1 MLKLIN
7 ARINSSISEFSSQ
20 SAFHTIFNK
29 YKIKFNGKPL
39 DVFRYIIH
47 RSFQR
52 PRDIIQFCIKIQEEC
67 KSSNSLN
74 YRTIHNAEK
83 EYSLWLLSEV
93 ENEIAPII
101 KDTESLYEMLR
112 LFGQK
117 VYTVNKFRE
126 IYKNYTSKF
135 PEIDAEKMLRILYD
149 FGIIS
154 NVSLVDGKMDKDK
167 FKTCFSSQRAM
178 VERAYPGAFDF
189 LDNGWDFLIMM
200 TGLFALYFLVLRNKI
215 EGMLPKVGTEDF
227 DFGGQIKQLGK
238 NIWSIPNQI
247 AKAVGKAMDEKVI

>member
-1 MLKLIN
+1 MNFNPNSGFLFVIATIVIAFVIAQSVFFLI
-7 ARINSSISEFSSQ
+7 
-20 SAFHTIFNK
+20 
-29 YKIKFNGKPL
+29 
-39 DVFRYIIH
+39 
-47 RSFQR
+47 RS
-52 PRDIIQFCIKIQEEC
+52 
-67 KSSNSLN
+67 
-74 YRTIHNAEK
+74 YRHGVAI
-83 EYSLWLLSEV
+83 
-93 ENEIAPII
+93 
-101 KDTESLYEMLR
+101 
-112 LFGQK
+112 G
-117 VYTVNKFRE
+117 
-126 IYKNYTSKF
+126 
-135 PEIDAEKMLRILYD
+135 
-149 FGIIS
+149 
-154 NVSLVDGKMDKDK
+154 MDKDK